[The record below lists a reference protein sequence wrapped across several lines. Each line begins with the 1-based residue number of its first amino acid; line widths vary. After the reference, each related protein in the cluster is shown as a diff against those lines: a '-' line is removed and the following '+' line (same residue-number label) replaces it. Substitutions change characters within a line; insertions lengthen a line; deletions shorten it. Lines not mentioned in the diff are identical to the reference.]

1 MASFFI
7 YDSINMY
14 RADNT
19 DAEGTS
25 NGTTFSSGSAI
36 TNHERASDQNIGTV
50 MTNIAQNDALQ
61 YAVGSTAT
69 ADVAAVYF
77 TGLIEIVGGALLLIN
92 KYRKKGGAL
101 MIILLLLVFPANIYL
116 VFSHEAQMVFQG
128 TRMDAL
134 IRLPFQM
141 PLIFIAYWHS
151 KERVSKWVE
160 LFCILSFPPT
170 IIYFLTL

>member
-1 MASFFI
+1 MCSLYEKFSKYMHYYKSIAATTLGLMYIVVGIKHFTDPEIFVAITPPFI
-7 YDSINMY
+7 YF
-14 RADNT
+14 R
-19 DAEGTS
+19 E
-25 NGTTFSSGSAI
+25 
-36 TNHERASDQNIGTV
+36 
-50 MTNIAQNDALQ
+50 
-61 YAVGSTAT
+61 
-69 ADVAAVYF
+69 AAVYF
-77 TGLIEIVGGALLLIN
+77 TGLIEIVGGVLLLTN

-116 VFSHEAQMVFQG
+116 VFSEEAQIVFQG
-128 TRMDAL
+128 TRTDAL
-134 IRLPFQM
+134 IRLPFQI

>member
-1 MASFFI
+1 MCSLYEKFSKYMHYYKSIAAITLGLMYIVVGIKHFTEPEIFIAITPPFI
-7 YDSINMY
+7 YF
-14 RADNT
+14 R
-19 DAEGTS
+19 E
-25 NGTTFSSGSAI
+25 
-36 TNHERASDQNIGTV
+36 
-50 MTNIAQNDALQ
+50 
-61 YAVGSTAT
+61 
-69 ADVAAVYF
+69 AAVYF
-77 TGLIEIVGGALLLIN
+77 TGLIEIAGGALLLIN

-116 VFSHEAQMVFQG
+116 VFSEEAQIVFQG
-128 TRMDAL
+128 TRADAI
-134 IRLPFQM
+134 IRLPFQI

>member
-1 MASFFI
+1 MYIAVGIKHFTDPEIFIAITPPFI
-7 YDSINMY
+7 YF
-14 RADNT
+14 R
-19 DAEGTS
+19 E
-25 NGTTFSSGSAI
+25 
-36 TNHERASDQNIGTV
+36 
-50 MTNIAQNDALQ
+50 
-61 YAVGSTAT
+61 
-69 ADVAAVYF
+69 AAVYF

>member
-1 MASFFI
+1 MCSLYEKFSKYMHYYKSIAAITLGLMYIVVGIKHFTDPEIFIAITPPFI
-7 YDSINMY
+7 YF
-14 RADNT
+14 R
-19 DAEGTS
+19 E
-25 NGTTFSSGSAI
+25 
-36 TNHERASDQNIGTV
+36 
-50 MTNIAQNDALQ
+50 
-61 YAVGSTAT
+61 
-69 ADVAAVYF
+69 AAVYF

-116 VFSHEAQMVFQG
+116 VFSEEAQIVFQG
-128 TRMDAL
+128 TRADAI
-134 IRLPFQM
+134 IRLPFQI

-170 IIYFLTL
+170 IIYFLSL

>member
-1 MASFFI
+1 MCSLYEKLSKYIHYYKSIAAITLGLMYIVVGIKHFTDPEIFITITPPFI
-7 YDSINMY
+7 YF
-14 RADNT
+14 R
-19 DAEGTS
+19 E
-25 NGTTFSSGSAI
+25 
-36 TNHERASDQNIGTV
+36 
-50 MTNIAQNDALQ
+50 
-61 YAVGSTAT
+61 
-69 ADVAAVYF
+69 AAVYF
-77 TGLIEIVGGALLLIN
+77 TGLIEIVGGVLLLIN

-116 VFSHEAQMVFQG
+116 VFSEEAQIVFQG
-128 TRMDAL
+128 TRADAI
-134 IRLPFQM
+134 IRLPFQI